1 MSIGFRTPDIE
12 DLGLASYLRI
22 MPNPDSGT
30 CDGVLFIINGAGE
43 PIEFCFS
50 SIELPRTILWGKA
63 ALMRRV
69 AAELTK
75 ALMGAC
81 TSVPALL
88 FALAHEV
95 GPETFS
101 QDVVTSLPSC
111 RLAAR
116 LDAVALGLSDQQE
129 GVPEDDEV
137 QLFWCGEAP
146 APDAKV
152 RKLIARLTETGMLL
166 EPFERA
172 AAGLT
177 EIRREEAD
185 A

>member
-22 MPNPDSGT
+22 MPGPDAST
-30 CDGVLFIINGAGE
+30 YDGVLFVVNGAGE

-50 SIELPRTILWGKA
+50 TIEMPRTILWGKA
-63 ALMRRV
+63 ALLRRV

-75 ALMGAC
+75 ALMEAC
-81 TSVPALL
+81 SSVPAIL
-88 FALAHEV
+88 FALAREV
-95 GPETFS
+95 GPETFG
-101 QDVVTSLPSC
+101 QDVVTSLPTC

-116 LDAVALGLSDQQE
+116 LDAVALGMGDQEE
-129 GVPEDDEV
+129 GVPEDDDV
-137 QLFWCGEAP
+137 QLFWCGDAP

-152 RKLIARLTETGMLL
+152 RRLLARLAETGMLL

-172 AAGLT
+172 AAGLS
-177 EIRREEAD
+177 EVRGNEANS
-185 A
+185 